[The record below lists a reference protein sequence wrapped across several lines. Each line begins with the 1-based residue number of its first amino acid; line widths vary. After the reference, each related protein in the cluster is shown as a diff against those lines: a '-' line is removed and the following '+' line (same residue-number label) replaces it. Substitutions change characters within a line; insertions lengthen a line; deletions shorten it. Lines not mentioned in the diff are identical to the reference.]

1 MLQCRPECVK
11 HWHGTISG
19 KYYNIHGGYTC
30 VVFFLVFSFFVHFFF
45 FFSQAGG
52 GGADGA
58 EELTEEEGREILEMK
73 NSSNI
78 YTDMVNSIAPT
89 VFGHSEVRMCTGVVS
104 AHVRACVCV
113 SLLLPC

>member
-1 MLQCRPECVK
+1 MVA
-11 HWHGTISG
+11 
-19 KYYNIHGGYTC
+19 
-30 VVFFLVFSFFVHFFF
+30 FFV
-45 FFSQAGG
+45 QAG

-89 VFGHSEVRMCTGVVS
+89 VFGHSEVCTDS
-104 AHVRACVCV
+104 PH
-113 SLLLPC
+113 SLIG

>member
-1 MLQCRPECVK
+1 MRYLK
-11 HWHGTISG
+11 
-19 KYYNIHGGYTC
+19 
-30 VVFFLVFSFFVHFFF
+30 FLRWRRWRFCF
-45 FFSQAGG
+45 QAG

-89 VFGHSEVRMCTGVVS
+89 VFGHSEVHTGTG
-104 AHVRACVCV
+104 
-113 SLLLPC
+113 

>member
-1 MLQCRPECVK
+1 MRYLK
-11 HWHGTISG
+11 
-19 KYYNIHGGYTC
+19 
-30 VVFFLVFSFFVHFFF
+30 FFRWPRWRFF
-45 FFSQAGG
+45 QAG

-89 VFGHSEVRMCTGVVS
+89 VFGHSEVPDKV
-104 AHVRACVCV
+104 
-113 SLLLPC
+113 PNI